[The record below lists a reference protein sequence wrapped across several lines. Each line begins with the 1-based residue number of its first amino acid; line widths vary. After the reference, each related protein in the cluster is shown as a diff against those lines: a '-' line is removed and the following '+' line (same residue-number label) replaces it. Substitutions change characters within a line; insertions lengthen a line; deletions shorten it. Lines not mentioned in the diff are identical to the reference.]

1 MKRKISNR
9 LTALSLAAV
18 MLITAG
24 CSAAD
29 SSSSTAESS
38 SSEEVTTTTTTAQ
51 TTAPPETTTEQTT
64 TTTAPL
70 MPPMAKPAEELKG
83 FEVTGVMQRIT
94 NGADNTVILQ
104 TQSESN
110 NTIAVYD
117 PISDSTVKTMELDSY
132 SEMLV
137 GMFKNGTI
145 VTTDY
150 DDGIKLKYY
159 RKGKSKPE
167 IIDPKLEYLPEYKAD
182 PQSNCLY
189 WVDNINNAICK
200 TDNKGK
206 TTSQTFDESTSAL
219 SELDPYERTFLAT
232 SYDENSDTG
241 YSMGV
246 FSLDDYQRTAI
257 IENGDWNSFLSPV
270 GYVYPYSDLGE
281 ESRTVYNI
289 EITPVNSGENKKRL
303 SMEFSDGGYCTFE
316 GSSSSD
322 YAAMVVYDNVNDVYK
337 LSLSFIDL
345 RNGKTAKSDLG
356 RDDITSLTPIYCK
369 QIQRYILAASFYEGD
384 VSTTRLYMA
393 DPSLCDYKTKLRS
406 EEIPNTQSQTY
417 EVGEKFKEVREAAD
431 KIEQKYGIRILV
443 GNEVKLS
450 EKSSQYIFV
459 TREENEDPYTV
470 EDELYYLNELDKQL
484 SFYPDDFFEHFKSK
498 TGKFGLRLSL
508 VDSLKN
514 DEFTDFTA
522 GGIAFTSGLWYDIA
536 IKTTM
541 LGAKDAALHHEMW
554 HTVENLLEAH
564 GLFDESAWYVFNP
577 DDFIYTS
584 DFDKYATDAEF
595 NESLLEYALSNRTGN
610 TDDVYFVSSYST
622 VTAMEDRAT
631 LIEQV
636 TSIEWDYDNDYADYL
651 FGTKNISKYPHLKA
665 KLDFLAELSKK
676 EFGYVYW
683 ESIEKALEKTL

>member
-1 MKRKISNR
+1 MKRKLSNR
-9 LTALSLAAV
+9 LIALSLAAV
-18 MLITAG
+18 MLIMAG

-38 SSEEVTTTTTTAQ
+38 SSEEVTTTTTAQ
-51 TTAPPETTTEQTT
+51 TTATPETTTEQTT

-70 MPPMAKPAEELKG
+70 MPPMAKPTEELKG
-83 FEVTGVMQRIT
+83 FKADGFIANIV
-94 NGADNTVILQ
+94 NGADNTVIMQ
-104 TQSESN
+104 TQGYTN
-110 NTIAVYD
+110 NSIYVYD
-117 PISDSTVKTMELDSY
+117 PISDSTVKTMELDSDT
-132 SEMLV
+132 ETLV
-137 GMFKNGTI
+137 GMFQNGTI
-145 VTTDY
+145 ATYDY
-150 DDGIKLKYY
+150 NDGVKLKYY

-167 IIDPKLEYLPEYKAD
+167 VIDTKQTYLLDFKAD
-182 PQSNCLY
+182 TENNCVY
-189 WVDNINNAICK
+189 WIDDEGKSIGKIDDSGNVSTVDIEGEI
-200 TDNKGK
+200 
-206 TTSQTFDESTSAL
+206 SLL
-219 SELDPYERTFLAT
+219 SELNTYEHTFLMT
-232 SYDENSDTG
+232 SFDENSETG
-241 YSMGV
+241 YSMGL
-246 FSLDDYQRTAI
+246 FSLDDCKKTADI
-257 IENGDWNSFLSPV
+257 TNGDWSSFASAA
-270 GYVYPYSDLGE
+270 GYVNPCAEFTDSGYV
-281 ESRTVYNI
+281 TNI
-289 EITPVNSGENKKRL
+289 DITPLSGDGGKKRYIMDMPKD
-303 SMEFSDGGYCTFE
+303 SYCTFS
-316 GSSSSD
+316 GDSSCD
-322 YAAMVVYDNVNDVYK
+322 YAAVTTYDPLNNEYNV
-337 LSLSFIDL
+337 SLSFIDL
-345 RNGKTAKSDLG
+345 KKGKLAKADLG
-356 RDDITSLTPIYCK
+356 KGVITSITPFYSKDLRRFIF
-369 QIQRYILAASFYEGD
+369 AASYADGD
-384 VSTTRLYMA
+384 STYTRLIMA
-393 DPSLCDYKTKLRS
+393 DPSLCDYKTKLKS

-484 SFYPDDFFEHFKSK
+484 SFYPDGFFKHFKTES
-498 TGKFGLRLSL
+498 GKFGLRLSL

-514 DEFTDFTA
+514 DEFTDFEA

-541 LGAKDAALHHEMW
+541 LGAKESSLHHEMW
-554 HTVENLLEAH
+554 HTVENLLNSN

-577 DDFIYTS
+577 DDFVYTS

-636 TSIEWDYDNDYADYL
+636 TSIECDYDNDYADYL
-651 FGTKNISKYPHLKA
+651 FGTQNLLKYPHLKA
-665 KLDFLAELSKK
+665 KLDFLAEASKK
-676 EFGYVYW
+676 EFGCVYW